1 MSRCRCSR
9 RGCCDGYGYGGRYG
23 SQCGSGCCNFPT
35 FIILILILLQFSNKG
50 ISNIVNS
57 CQSCQCNAGPCT
69 PTAVTT
75 SGLDKGI
82 IFIIAL
88 FYLSCC
94 NPCRSRY

>member
-9 RGCCDGYGYGGRYG
+9 RGCYGGYGNEYGIG
-23 SQCGSGCCNFPT
+23 SGCGSGCCNFST

-50 ISNIVNS
+50 LSNIVS
-57 CQSCQCNAGPCT
+57 GCQPCQS
-69 PTAVTT
+69 TAVAT

-94 NPCRSRY
+94 SPCRSRRY